1 MARRP
6 GTITQ
11 ARSYSAHTGSAM
23 QGKPPQPFKPI
34 TATIK
39 NNTNSVRSFRDE
51 RNGIISIAPGQL
63 QTFNMHPHQM
73 RIIKKEAETGNPPR
87 IEVIRSTETDT
98 EIMPRPARTAH
109 FLTDPAQTGM
119 QQGAAGQMSGATP
132 PNETQPPATPPGPE
146 RYNSIDG
153 GEGGLGGSGGDAAP
167 KQTTSEPV
175 GRVRGRGKG
184 NKAK

>member
-119 QQGAAGQMSGATP
+119 QQGAAGQMSGAA